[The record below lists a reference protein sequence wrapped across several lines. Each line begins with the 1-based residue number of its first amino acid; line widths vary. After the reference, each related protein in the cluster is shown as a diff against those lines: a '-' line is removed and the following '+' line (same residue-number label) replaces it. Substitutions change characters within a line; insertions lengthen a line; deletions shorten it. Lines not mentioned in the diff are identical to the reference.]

1 MDKFLRVIRFAV
13 PIIIA
18 IFLTVLILNTLSA
31 TFMEKFEY
39 REYSYYSSEAMIER
53 KAEIYPAYD
62 PVFAYC
68 TQNFFLFMASY
79 TIAIFVAMTFVA
91 FLISLPIVKLV
102 VNFRKKREKARGAA

>member
-18 IFLTVLILNTLSA
+18 IFLTVLLLNTLSS
-31 TFMEKFEY
+31 TFMEKFDY
-39 REYSYYSSEAMIER
+39 HEYSYYSSDAMIER
-53 KAEIYPAYD
+53 KTASFPNYD

-79 TIAIFVAMTFVA
+79 TIAIFAAMTFVS

-102 VNFRKKREKARGAA
+102 VKIRKNREKARGAA